1 MSICYI
7 CAKDGVYTYTR
18 NEDGTLSFFD
28 KLAIDRPM
36 YSAYDGGRLFVLL
49 CAPDDTG
56 NSAVVPY
63 YLDPQGLPID
73 PCPAVSTDGRVGCH
87 LSVLDN
93 VVYAAN
99 YSSGSITK
107 MPLDGTPVTLVTH
120 EGHGIRADRQ
130 EMAHTHFIAPM
141 PCDRYLAVCDLGLD
155 RVFVYDRSLHPI
167 SEARFPDGC
176 GPRHLC
182 FSPDGNYAY
191 CANELSS
198 TVSVL
203 SCDGE
208 SGTFTHLSHTSTRAA
223 DHADIENY
231 PAAIRCDGNYVYVSN
246 RGDND
251 VAVFRIDAQGAEL
264 SLIAN
269 LLTGGNWP
277 RDIFVDGD
285 LLFCTNEYSDNVTVF
300 RMAEDRTT
308 AEPVQNITD
317 LPAPIAVLIV

>member
-1 MSICYI
+1 MKLCYF
-7 CAKDGVYTYTR
+7 AAADGIETYQLH
-18 NEDGTLSFFD
+18 EDDTLTLFD
-28 KLAIDRPM
+28 RYSAARPM
-36 YSAYDGGRLFVLL
+36 YFSYDSGRLFALL
-49 CAPDDTG
+49 RDPAG
-56 NSAVVPY
+56 NGESAVLPLWV
-63 YLDPQGLPID
+63 DDAGLPTD
-73 PCPAVSTDGRVGCH
+73 PSPSIPTGGREGCH
-87 LSVLDN
+87 LCVLDN

-99 YSSGSITK
+99 YSSGSIARI
-107 MPLDGTPVTLVTH
+107 PLDGSPSTLLTH
-120 EGHGIRADRQ
+120 EGHGIRPDRQ

-141 PCDRYLAVCDLGLD
+141 PGDRYLAVCDLGLD
-155 RVFVYDRSLHPI
+155 RVFVYDRDLNPI

-182 FSPDGNYAY
+182 FSSDGNYAY

-251 VAVFRIDAQGAEL
+251 VAVFGIGAQGAEL

-269 LLTGGNWP
+269 LPTGGNWP
-277 RDIFVDGD
+277 RDIFVNGD